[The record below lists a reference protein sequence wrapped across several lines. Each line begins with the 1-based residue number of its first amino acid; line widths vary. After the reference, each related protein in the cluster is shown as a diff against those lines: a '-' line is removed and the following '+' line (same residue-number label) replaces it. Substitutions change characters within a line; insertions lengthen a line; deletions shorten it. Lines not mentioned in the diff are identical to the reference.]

1 MKKSLICLIFL
12 MILTLLGAEEKKYSD
27 QKIANKSNNEFSQ
40 FVYIQ
45 QVLNYTMDNNG
56 KNVELENQ
64 NTYLLLKTGMIF
76 ELKLKNENKIIK
88 GRWGYQLDIASKE
101 GIMYFLILENPEGMS
116 KEDFLN
122 KSNYTEK
129 AEIILIPVAA
139 SDESVTYK
147 IKKSN
152 IDFKSEEIVF
162 KKTIK

>member
-1 MKKSLICLIFL
+1 